1 MPPLYVAH
9 QGARLR
15 IQNRRLTVEAA
26 EGDPPPVLANV
37 PLGQVS
43 QVVLFGNIGLT
54 TPAIHALLGEG
65 IEVIFLTQDGDY
77 RGRLSG
83 SLTPH
88 VPLRRAQ
95 YRTLEQPQFA
105 LRMAQGMVRAKL
117 EHQRTLLRRHQHE
130 ADSHAV
136 AAALSGLDD
145 FLRHVE
151 HKTTLASL
159 RGLEGAATAAYFS
172 GYRRFF
178 DPAWKFEARQRR
190 PPPDPVNVLLS
201 LGYTLLAELAT
212 SAVRTVGLDP
222 YAGYLHE
229 VVYNRPALGL
239 DLMEEFRPVV
249 DGLVLWA
256 CRSGQITPEDFSP
269 GDAERP
275 VVLGERGRRVFLQAF
290 EERMERRFTHP
301 LSQQSLTLRQCLI
314 EQARQIAQRIL
325 EDRPGY
331 QGMGFR

>member
-1 MPPLYVAH
+1 
-9 QGARLR
+9 
-15 IQNRRLTVEAA
+15 
-26 EGDPPPVLANV
+26 
-37 PLGQVS
+37 
-43 QVVLFGNIGLT
+43 
-54 TPAIHALLGEG
+54 
-65 IEVIFLTQDGDY
+65 
-77 RGRLSG
+77 
-83 SLTPH
+83 LTPH

-95 YRTLEQPQFA
+95 YRRLEEPAFV
-105 LRMAQGMVRAKL
+105 LDMARGFVRAKL
-117 EHQRTLLRRHQHE
+117 EHQRALLQRHQRE
-130 ADSHAV
+130 APHPAV
-136 AAALSGLDD
+136 TAALAGLEQ
-145 FLRHVE
+145 FLRQVN

-178 DPAWKFEARQRR
+178 DPVWRFEARQRR

-201 LGYTLLAELAT
+201 LGYTLLAELTT

-222 YAGYLHE
+222 YAGFLHE
-229 VVYNRPALGL
+229 VVYHRPALGL

-256 CRSGQITPEDFSP
+256 CRGGQITPDDFSP

-275 VVLGERGRRVFLQAF
+275 VVLGERGRRVFLHAF

-301 LSQQSLTLRQCLI
+301 LSGQTLTLRQCLI
-314 EQARQIAQRIL
+314 EQARQIAHRIT
-325 EDRPGY
+325 EGPAGY